1 MERVWYRHTFVI
13 CAYGDSPY
21 LEECIQS
28 LLHQSLQSKI
38 ILYTSTPSPL
48 IEQLCQQYHIPWYT
62 SQGGGIGKD
71 WNAALSFVETEY
83 ATIAHQDDYYHK
95 DYARCIFESSQKY
108 QDSLL
113 LYSDYVEEK
122 AGKKIKRTLNLKI
135 KNLMLRVLSVFP
147 NSPFWRKRV
156 LAFGNA
162 ICCPAVT
169 YHLARLKGFRFDES
183 LKGNLDWVAWYQIAD
198 YKGRFTFINQELMCH
213 RIHEGSETS
222 KTIEDNTRT
231 IEDFETLRLF
241 WPTWFA
247 KFLMKFYIKSQKT
260 NHQ

>member
-1 MERVWYRHTFVI
+1 MAWDKHTFVI

-28 LLHQSLQSKI
+28 LIHQSLQTNI
-38 ILYTSTPSPL
+38 ILYTSTPSSN
-48 IEQLCQQYHIPWYT
+48 IEKLCRQYQISCYT
-62 SQGGGIGKD
+62 GQGGGIGKD
-71 WNAALSFVETEY
+71 WNSALSFVKTDY

-95 DYARCIFESSQKY
+95 DYAKYIFESSQKY
-108 QDSLL
+108 KDSLL
-113 LYSDYVEEK
+113 LYSDYFEEK
-122 AGKKIKRTLNLKI
+122 ADKKIARTLNLKI
-135 KNLMLRVLSVFP
+135 KNLMLKTLSIFP
-147 NSPFWRKRV
+147 SSPFWRKRV

-169 YHLARLKGFRFDES
+169 YHLTKLKDFRFDET
-183 LKGNLDWVAWYQIAD
+183 LKGNLDWVAWYKIAD
-198 YKGRFTFINQELMCH
+198 YKGYFTFVDKELMCH

-231 IEDFETLRLF
+231 TEDFETLCLF

-260 NHQ
+260 NYQ